1 MKQPKNFED
10 GIARLEVIL
19 DKIGD
24 ESTPLNDSLKLYAE
38 AAELVAYCNGVLEK
52 AQLQIEEVDARL
64 QGSKEQEEIS

>member
-19 DKIGD
+19 DKISD

>member
-10 GIARLEVIL
+10 GMARLEAIL
-19 DKIGD
+19 SKISD

-38 AAELVAYCNGVLEK
+38 AADLVAYCNNVLEK

-64 QGSKEQEEIS
+64 QASKAQEE

>member
-10 GIARLEVIL
+10 GISRLEGIL
-19 DKIGD
+19 DKIND

-64 QGSKEQEEIS
+64 QSNKAQEELE